1 MQRALL
7 MTDGGRN
14 AAFHPRAKHRALYA
28 ASERD
33 PSRDQE
39 RHRMLVTLL
48 ADEMARDRKPPD
60 SQSLAELFAETMMV
74 AELSDEL
81 NRLPDA

>member
-1 MQRALL
+1 MEVAMQCFIRE
-7 MTDGGRN
+7 RN
-14 AAFHPRAKHRALYA
+14 IALYKMLIA

-33 PSRDQE
+33 PSRDEE

>member
-1 MQRALL
+1 MEVAMQSFIREQ
-7 MTDGGRN
+7 N
-14 AAFHPRAKHRALYA
+14 IALYKMLIA

-33 PSRDQE
+33 PSRDEE

-48 ADEMARDRKPPD
+48 AEEMARDREPPD

-81 NRLPDA
+81 DRLPDA